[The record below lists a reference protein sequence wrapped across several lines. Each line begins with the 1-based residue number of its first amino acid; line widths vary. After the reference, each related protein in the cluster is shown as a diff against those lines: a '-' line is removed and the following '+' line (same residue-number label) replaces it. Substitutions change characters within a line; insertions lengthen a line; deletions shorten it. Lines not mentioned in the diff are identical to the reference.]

1 MRSEPDGSKFE
12 VFATG
17 IRNLQ
22 EFSFD
27 EYGNLISVDNDGDHQ
42 GETERLVYIPNGS
55 DSGWR
60 SNWQYGKYT
69 DAKNNRYNVW
79 MNESMFKP
87 RFAGQAAHI
96 IPPVAAYHS
105 GPSGMVYNPGTALS
119 DEWKNYFFV
128 SSFPGAAAGARIYGF
143 KLKEDGAGFALVDDK
158 VLLRGILTVGLKF
171 GPDGALY
178 LADWITGWDSK
189 NKGRIW
195 KLDAPAAA
203 SSPMRT
209 EVRTLIA
216 AKFDAR
222 SSADLTTLLRHVDM
236 RIRQKAQFELVR
248 RGDVQPLVAA
258 ANGPG
263 AQAGARSR
271 RVGYRAAR
279 AHGERRREAC
289 RAPYAPLDRCRRG
302 NPRAGG
308 EDDWRLALR
317 PGGDANLVPLLA
329 DSAPRA
335 RFFAAEAL
343 GRIAYKPAAA
353 PIVTMLAANDDKD
366 VYLRHAGSLALSR
379 IGDTAALGALSTHPS
394 RGVRIA
400 AIVALRRLRS
410 PEVARFVTDSDDTI
424 VLEAARAINDDGSI
438 EAALPALARLLGDKR
453 SGSEPLVRR
462 AISANLKIGSA
473 DALARVAAFAADA
486 AAPQALRVEAT
497 AAIGVWTDP
506 SPMDR
511 VDGIYLGQAKPRDAA
526 EAQAAVLRLMQSSS
540 IEDAPAMKIALAD
553 AAGRLGVQG
562 AAPILLTQ
570 LRSDTSFNVR
580 VAALKA
586 LQALKVSNMD
596 EVMKIA
602 VADADPNVRRAALGI
617 LPSLPLSDAA
627 KVESLTAVIRGGAV
641 NDQQAGF
648 EVLGT
653 LKSAEAEKAL
663 GSFFDELVAGKVAP
677 AVQLDLVDAMQAN
690 GSPALAARL
699 DAYRKTKSADSL
711 VLAFRDALLQGGSAD
726 RGRETF
732 VENPAAQCTRCHT
745 VRNAGS
751 DVGPNLAGVATRLT
765 REQILE
771 SLLEP
776 SARIAAGYGTVGI
789 TLKNG
794 KRVDGTLRDETATD
808 VGIIAGTPPAEQR
821 IAKSEI
827 AEQTN
832 PISAMPPVGLI
843 VKPREVRDLVAY
855 LSDLEVGRF
864 RCPKA
869 LHRRAAQRLFAK
881 SFASLRPPSPLRCK
895 ALGQRAAL
903 SRSSAPSPHPS
914 RSTTVILAARRAGS
928 QPASRPIAPSRTAAP
943 TKVDGSRGSSHVA
956 SAFRRKIKR
965 AGILRSALEH
975 RPDQASLVHAGLRL
989 ELLRAADVHIGRVE
1003 VALAVDVE
1011 LMHAPEPARKRTE
1024 RAPRGRGDEPA
1035 VEIELEEFLRDAV
1048 SDPQVLVLRH
1058 HRVVRALDVR
1068 PDVEELP
1075 VLIEDLDARV
1085 GAVGDVEPPR
1095 RVDRNRVHRIH
1106 VARARLVRRRALLP
1120 PGHQILPVLVE
1131 LHDAGVGVTVGHEE
1145 RPVGQPRDVGRPRE
1159 MLVVVP
1165 LDLELPERHDD
1176 RLAVVGHFE
1185 DLVRP
1190 VVHEPDMLVG
1200 VVGIDQD
1207 LVRADETLVV
1217 LFPGV
1222 DHLAVAI
1229 DDVEDMV
1236 PAWMKLGIARREA
1249 VVGGV
1254 ARRCE
1259 AMRRAERVVFEDRK
1273 AAALEDED
1281 LVRALGKNPARRTDP
1296 EAGAA
1301 RVLRPVGHEVV
1312 RARFVAAALLLR
1324 DERRRRERDGDQG
1337 HDQPETS
1344 MIVHD
1349 RLALAAHFSG
1359 LIRMFL

>member
-1 MRSEPDGSKFE
+1 MAVPGVLTGAPGQSAAARQLPRNVKLAPADAARLAADARKGVSVEMPPNFELKLWASDQLIVDPVALEFDESGTLYATSTSRNNMPLDIRDHPTWVPTVHTLKTVGDLLAFYRKELAPERSAKNQWLPDLNQDGSNDLRDLAELKERLYRIQDTDGDGLADTSKIMIEGFNADPTYDIAGGLHYNGGDLLIGTAPGVWRLKDDNKDGTIDRQIVVSEGYSVHPAFGGHGISGLTMGPDGRLYWEVGDIGLAVTDKTGKQWAYPNQGAVMRSEPDGSNFE

-69 DAKNNRYNVW
+69 DTKNNRYNVW
-79 MNESMFKP
+79 MNENMFKP

-96 IPPVAAYHS
+96 VPPVAAYHS

-158 VLLRGILTVGLKF
+158 VVLRGILTVGLKF

-216 AKFDAR
+216 AKFDER

-236 RIRQKAQFELVR
+236 RVRQKAQFELVR
-248 RGDVQPLVAA
+248 RGDVQTLAA
-258 ANGPG
+258 AAKDQASTLARIHGVWGIAQLARTGKDGAKHAAILTPLLTDSDAEIR
-263 AQAGARSR
+263 AQAAKMIGDLR
-271 RVGYRAAR
+271 
-279 AHGERRREAC
+279 
-289 RAPYAPLDRCRRG
+289 YAPAA
-302 NPRAGG
+302 PK
-308 EDDWRLALR
+308 
-317 PGGDANLVPLLA
+317 LVPLLA
-329 DSAPRA
+329 DGAPRA

-353 PIVTMLAANDDKD
+353 PIVAMLAANDDKD

-379 IGDTAALGALSTHPS
+379 IGDAAALGALSSHPS

-410 PEVARFVTDSDDTI
+410 PELARFVTDSDEAI

-453 SGSEPLVRR
+453 AVSEPLVRR
-462 AISANLKIGSA
+462 AISANLKVGSA
-473 DALARVAAFAADA
+473 EALARVATFAATA
-486 AAPQALRVEAT
+486 AAPQAMRVEAT
-497 AAIGVWTDP
+497 AVMGVWADP

-526 EAQAAVLRLMQSSS
+526 DAQAAVLQLMQSASV
-540 IEDAPAMKIALAD
+540 EDAPAMKIALAE

-562 AAPILLTQ
+562 AAPVLLTQ

-586 LQALKVSNMD
+586 LQALKVPNMD

-627 KVESLTAVIRGGAV
+627 KVENLTAVIRGGAV

-653 LKSAEAEKAL
+653 LKSADAEKAL
-663 GSFFDELVAGKVAP
+663 GSFFEDLVAGKLAP

-699 DAYRKTKSADSL
+699 DAYRKTKSVDSL
-711 VLAFRDALLQGGSAD
+711 VLAFRDALLQGGSVE
-726 RGRETF
+726 RGRDTF
-732 VENPAAQCTRCHT
+732 VENAAAQCTRCHT

-751 DVGPNLAGVATRLT
+751 DVGPNLTGVATRLT
-765 REQILE
+765 RDQILE

-794 KRVDGTLRDETATD
+794 KRVDGTLRDETSTD
-808 VGIIAGTPPAEQR
+808 IVVVAGTPPAEQR

-827 AEQTN
+827 ADRTN
-832 PISAMPPVGLI
+832 PISAMPPVGMI
-843 VKPREVRDLVAY
+843 VKPRDVRDLVAY
-855 LSDLEVGRF
+855 LST
-864 RCPKA
+864 
-869 LHRRAAQRLFAK
+869 
-881 SFASLRPPSPLRCK
+881 LR
-895 ALGQRAAL
+895 
-903 SRSSAPSPHPS
+903 
-914 RSTTVILAARRAGS
+914 
-928 QPASRPIAPSRTAAP
+928 
-943 TKVDGSRGSSHVA
+943 
-956 SAFRRKIKR
+956 
-965 AGILRSALEH
+965 
-975 RPDQASLVHAGLRL
+975 
-989 ELLRAADVHIGRVE
+989 
-1003 VALAVDVE
+1003 
-1011 LMHAPEPARKRTE
+1011 
-1024 RAPRGRGDEPA
+1024 
-1035 VEIELEEFLRDAV
+1035 
-1048 SDPQVLVLRH
+1048 
-1058 HRVVRALDVR
+1058 
-1068 PDVEELP
+1068 
-1075 VLIEDLDARV
+1075 
-1085 GAVGDVEPPR
+1085 
-1095 RVDRNRVHRIH
+1095 
-1106 VARARLVRRRALLP
+1106 
-1120 PGHQILPVLVE
+1120 
-1131 LHDAGVGVTVGHEE
+1131 
-1145 RPVGQPRDVGRPRE
+1145 
-1159 MLVVVP
+1159 
-1165 LDLELPERHDD
+1165 
-1176 RLAVVGHFE
+1176 
-1185 DLVRP
+1185 
-1190 VVHEPDMLVG
+1190 
-1200 VVGIDQD
+1200 
-1207 LVRADETLVV
+1207 
-1217 LFPGV
+1217 
-1222 DHLAVAI
+1222 
-1229 DDVEDMV
+1229 
-1236 PAWMKLGIARREA
+1236 
-1249 VVGGV
+1249 
-1254 ARRCE
+1254 
-1259 AMRRAERVVFEDRK
+1259 
-1273 AAALEDED
+1273 
-1281 LVRALGKNPARRTDP
+1281 
-1296 EAGAA
+1296 
-1301 RVLRPVGHEVV
+1301 
-1312 RARFVAAALLLR
+1312 
-1324 DERRRRERDGDQG
+1324 
-1337 HDQPETS
+1337 
-1344 MIVHD
+1344 
-1349 RLALAAHFSG
+1349 
-1359 LIRMFL
+1359 

>member
-1 MRSEPDGSKFE
+1 VFHPTSSRLLRVALLTIAVLGMAVPGTLTLAGWSPSLSFGAASAPGQSAAARQLPRNVKLSTADASRLAAEARKGVSVEMPPNFELKLWASDQLIVDPVALEFDDNGTLYATSTSRNNMPLDIRDHPTWVPTVHTLKTVGDLRQFYEKELAPERSAKNQWLPDLNQDGSNDLRDLVELKERLYRIQDSDGDGLADTSKIMIEGFNADPTYDIAGGLHYNGGDLLIGSAPGVWRLKDDNKDGTIDRQIVISEGYSVHPAFGGHGISGLTMGPDGRIYWEVGDIGLDVTDKNGRRWSYPNQGAVMRSEPDGSNFE

-69 DAKNNRYNVW
+69 DARNNRYNVW

-96 IPPVAAYHS
+96 VPPVAAYHS

-143 KLKEDGAGFALVDDK
+143 KLKEEGAGFALVDDK
-158 VLLRGILTVGLKF
+158 VVLRGILTVGLKF

-195 KLDAPAAA
+195 KLDTPAAA

-222 SSADLTTLLRHVDM
+222 SAADLATLLRHVDM

-248 RGDVQPLVAA
+248 RGDLQTLAA
-258 ANGPG
+258 AAKDPANQLARIHAVWGIAQLARTGKDGAPHAALLTPLLADSDAEIR
-263 AQAGARSR
+263 AQAAKMIGDLR
-271 RVGYRAAR
+271 
-279 AHGERRREAC
+279 
-289 RAPYAPLDRCRRG
+289 YAP
-302 NPRAGG
+302 A
-308 EDDWRLALR
+308 AS
-317 PGGDANLVPLLA
+317 NLVPLLS

-379 IGDTAALGALSTHPS
+379 IGDTAALGALSSHPS

-410 PEVARFVTDSDDTI
+410 PEVARFVTDRDDEV

-438 EAALPALARLLGDKR
+438 EAALPALAGLLGDKS

-526 EAQAAVLRLMQSSS
+526 AAQAAVLRLMQSPS

-602 VADADPNVRRAALGI
+602 VADADANVRRAALGI

-641 NDQQAGF
+641 SDQQAGF
-648 EVLGT
+648 EVLGS
-653 LKSAEAEKAL
+653 LKTVEAEKAL
-663 GSFFDELVAGKVAP
+663 GFFFDELVAGKVAP

-690 GSPALAARL
+690 GSSSLAARL
-699 DAYRKTKSADSL
+699 DAYRKTKSVDSL

-751 DVGPNLAGVATRLT
+751 DVGPNLTGVATRLT

-808 VGIIAGTPPAEQR
+808 VVLMAGTPPAEQR

-827 AEQTN
+827 AERTN

-855 LSDLEVGRF
+855 LST
-864 RCPKA
+864 
-869 LHRRAAQRLFAK
+869 
-881 SFASLRPPSPLRCK
+881 LR
-895 ALGQRAAL
+895 
-903 SRSSAPSPHPS
+903 
-914 RSTTVILAARRAGS
+914 
-928 QPASRPIAPSRTAAP
+928 
-943 TKVDGSRGSSHVA
+943 
-956 SAFRRKIKR
+956 
-965 AGILRSALEH
+965 
-975 RPDQASLVHAGLRL
+975 
-989 ELLRAADVHIGRVE
+989 
-1003 VALAVDVE
+1003 
-1011 LMHAPEPARKRTE
+1011 
-1024 RAPRGRGDEPA
+1024 
-1035 VEIELEEFLRDAV
+1035 
-1048 SDPQVLVLRH
+1048 
-1058 HRVVRALDVR
+1058 
-1068 PDVEELP
+1068 
-1075 VLIEDLDARV
+1075 
-1085 GAVGDVEPPR
+1085 
-1095 RVDRNRVHRIH
+1095 
-1106 VARARLVRRRALLP
+1106 
-1120 PGHQILPVLVE
+1120 
-1131 LHDAGVGVTVGHEE
+1131 
-1145 RPVGQPRDVGRPRE
+1145 
-1159 MLVVVP
+1159 
-1165 LDLELPERHDD
+1165 
-1176 RLAVVGHFE
+1176 
-1185 DLVRP
+1185 
-1190 VVHEPDMLVG
+1190 
-1200 VVGIDQD
+1200 
-1207 LVRADETLVV
+1207 
-1217 LFPGV
+1217 
-1222 DHLAVAI
+1222 
-1229 DDVEDMV
+1229 
-1236 PAWMKLGIARREA
+1236 
-1249 VVGGV
+1249 
-1254 ARRCE
+1254 
-1259 AMRRAERVVFEDRK
+1259 
-1273 AAALEDED
+1273 
-1281 LVRALGKNPARRTDP
+1281 
-1296 EAGAA
+1296 
-1301 RVLRPVGHEVV
+1301 
-1312 RARFVAAALLLR
+1312 
-1324 DERRRRERDGDQG
+1324 
-1337 HDQPETS
+1337 
-1344 MIVHD
+1344 
-1349 RLALAAHFSG
+1349 
-1359 LIRMFL
+1359 